1 MSIFVG
7 EVTAVNGIQITLT
20 VDEISNKD
28 TIFYEGHRYKGI
40 SIREYVS
47 IQRGFR
53 DIICIVEGEYLD
65 ERRFQESPDNIVFVR
80 RVNVRPIGYIESGNF
95 FEGIKFLP
103 LIRSIA

>member
-20 VDEISNKD
+20 VDETSNKD
-28 TIFYEGHRYKGI
+28 TIFYEGQRYKGI

-53 DIICIVEGEYLD
+53 DIVCIVEGEYLD
-65 ERRFQESPDNIVFVR
+65 ERRFQENSDKIEHVR
-80 RVNVRPIGYIESGNF
+80 KVHVRPIGYIENGNF
-95 FEGIKFLP
+95 LKV
-103 LIRSIA
+103 SSSYH